1 MILSMIARQRDEKIV
16 ELLRRAGSVSAQEL
30 ATTLDVSTATIRRD
44 LDRLEGQGQI
54 NRVHGGAF
62 YAHDAAS
69 ESPFE
74 DVVNENA
81 REKDAVAA
89 RAAELVADGDV
100 VFLDIGTTTM
110 LIAHHLRRRAVTVIT
125 TSLAVLDVLRHDDAV
140 DLILLGGSLRRN
152 FQTLVGPITEDAL
165 TTIRADLAF
174 LACTGVRPDGSVVDD
189 ISQEATIKRAIVSIS
204 DKVALVATSSKF
216 PGKGSLRISHLSKLD
231 FVVTNRGADESTLAH
246 CTQSGGQVIT
256 V

>member
-1 MILSMIARQRDEKIV
+1 MIARQRDEKIV
-16 ELLRRAGSVSAQEL
+16 ALLRQAGSISAQEL
-30 ATTLDVSTATIRRD
+30 ASTLEVSTATIRRD
-44 LDRLEGQGQI
+44 LDRLEHQGQI

-62 YAHDAAS
+62 YAHDLAG

-81 REKDAVAA
+81 PEKDAVAE

-110 LIAHHLRRRAVTVIT
+110 RIAHHLRGRHITVIT
-125 TSLAVLDVLRHDDAV
+125 TSLAVLDELRHDEAV
-140 DLILLGGSLRRN
+140 DLVLLGGSLRRN
-152 FQTLVGPITEDAL
+152 FQTLVGPITEDAM

-174 LACTGVRPDGSVVDD
+174 LACTGVRPDGAIVDD
-189 ISQEATIKRAIVSIS
+189 ISQEATIKRAIVSSS

-216 PGKGSLRISHLSKLD
+216 PGKGSLRISHLSQLD
-231 FVVTNRGADESTLAH
+231 YVITNRGADEATLAH
-246 CTQSGGQVIT
+246 CIRSGGQVFT